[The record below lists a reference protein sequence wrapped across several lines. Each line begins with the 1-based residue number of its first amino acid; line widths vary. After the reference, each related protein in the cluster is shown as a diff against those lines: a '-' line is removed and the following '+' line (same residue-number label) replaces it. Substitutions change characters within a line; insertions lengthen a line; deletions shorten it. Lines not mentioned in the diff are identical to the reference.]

1 MRDSAGSLAMFTAM
15 RHARDTAL
23 FRRAAAKSV
32 TDPPPWGVI
41 PFLTLL
47 RMGLMTIAIVRE
59 RLKTL
64 RRTKLYDL
72 FAAAPLIAWYG
83 FCAAQ
88 VLPLVAQQIELVK
101 LFVQTDPSVLPAA
114 LVLSTVAHVATLAFF
129 AILVVLFA
137 VRHVAQRT
145 APGFYPRFAAV
156 AGSFLGVGFLLLP
169 LQELSYA
176 LYLGS
181 VLLIIGGTGLAIY
194 AALVLGRSISILP
207 EARRLVT
214 WGPYA
219 LVRHP
224 LYLGEIVAIA
234 GVALQYLSAW
244 ALLLLALVCAFQL
257 QRMKYEERVLFQVF
271 PKYGDYMARTARLM
285 PGVY

>member
-1 MRDSAGSLAMFTAM
+1 LAAIRRDIGHTPAALG
-15 RHARDTAL
+15 RDTVPDI
-23 FRRAAAKSV
+23 AADGVNDSRHSV
-32 TDPPPWGVI
+32 E
-41 PFLTLL
+41 
-47 RMGLMTIAIVRE
+47 A
-59 RLKTL
+59 RLELL

-83 FCAAQ
+83 FGAAQ
-88 VLPLVAQQIELVK
+88 MLPLVVQQIELVK
-101 LFVQTDPSVLPAA
+101 LFVQTDPSVLPAE
-114 LVLSTVAHVATLAFF
+114 LVLSTVAHVTTLAFL

-137 VRHVAQRT
+137 VRHVPQRT
-145 APGFYPRFAAV
+145 APGFYPRCAAV
-156 AGSFLGVGFLLLP
+156 AGTFLGVGIVQLP
-169 LQELSYA
+169 PQELSSA
-176 LYLGS
+176 LYLTS
-181 VLLIIGGTGLAIY
+181 LLLIIGGTGLAIY

-224 LYLGEIVAIA
+224 LYLGEIVAIT

-271 PKYGDYMARTARLM
+271 PKYGHYMARTARLM

>member
-1 MRDSAGSLAMFTAM
+1 
-15 RHARDTAL
+15 
-23 FRRAAAKSV
+23 
-32 TDPPPWGVI
+32 
-41 PFLTLL
+41 
-47 RMGLMTIAIVRE
+47 MTIAIVRE
-59 RLKTL
+59 RLKTF

-83 FCAAQ
+83 FCAARM
-88 VLPLVAQQIELVK
+88 LPLVTQQIELVK
-101 LFVQTDPSVLPAA
+101 LFLQTDPSVLPAE
-114 LVLSTVAHVATLAFF
+114 LILSTVAHVTTLAFL
-129 AILVVLFA
+129 AILVVMFA
-137 VRHVAQRT
+137 VRHVPQRT
-145 APGFYPRFAAV
+145 APGFYPRCAAV
-156 AGSFLGVGFLLLP
+156 AGSFLGVGMVLLP
-169 LQELSYA
+169 MQELSSA

-181 VLLIIGGTGLAIY
+181 LLLIIGGTGLAIY

-224 LYLGEIVAIA
+224 LYLGEIVFIA

-244 ALLLLALVCAFQL
+244 ALLLWGLVCASQL

-271 PKYGDYMARTARLM
+271 PKYGDYMARTARLI